1 MTKPITWSYS
11 SLALYQQCPKKYYH
25 LKVAKDIKEE
35 LGEAIVFG
43 NEIHKIAELYV
54 SKGQPIPE
62 KHISIEPALKVL
74 KDMPG
79 EKLWENKLLS
89 TPQRV

>member
-1 MTKPITWSYS
+1 MKPITWSYS

-43 NEIHKIAELYV
+43 NA
-54 SKGQPIPE
+54 
-62 KHISIEPALKVL
+62 
-74 KDMPG
+74 
-79 EKLWENKLLS
+79 
-89 TPQRV
+89 